1 MLCICKREIR
11 SFFHSMIGWVFGAFL
26 LLMAGIYFTA
36 YNLNYGYPLF
46 SYTLSSITL

>member
-36 YNLNYGYPLF
+36 YNPV
-46 SYTLSSITL
+46 SYTHLTLPTIA